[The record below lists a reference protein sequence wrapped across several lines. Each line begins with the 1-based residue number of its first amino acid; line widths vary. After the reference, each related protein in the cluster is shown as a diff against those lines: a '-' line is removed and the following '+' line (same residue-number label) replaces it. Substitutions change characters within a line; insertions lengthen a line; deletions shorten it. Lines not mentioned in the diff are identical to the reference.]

1 MNFRI
6 VKTLYKK
13 EILDVLRDKKTVI
26 MMLIVPLILYP
37 LMLIVGMQLMT
48 SISTSMAEHNYI
60 IAFDF
65 EDEGGVLKSM
75 FEGAQ
80 EEGYS
85 LTVVEISDLDNAL
98 INEEI
103 DVFIRKEIV
112 EGKETFIVTYLS
124 AVTNSSYATDLVIDV
139 LKDYSLQLTVDII
152 EEANLDVNQV
162 LYPIDIAIEDRSSNE
177 ESAGSLMGTIV
188 PFMLVVSLLMGTM
201 YPAIDTTAGERER
214 GTLETVL
221 TLPVTNQEIF
231 FSKFL
236 AVATIGIVSAILN
249 LVSMGGIGVY
259 MFKLMQGMGMD
270 GGVNMSQFVP
280 AIIIGVMC
288 VLAFAIFISAISM
301 CVCVFAKSYKE
312 ANNYITPLTLVV
324 MFASMISMIPN
335 VSLSSNIALMPVA
348 NVCLLIR
355 DLLAFKFEFGAIS
368 IVLISNILYGMLS
381 VMFLGK
387 IYNSEAILFS
397 DGSTSVQ
404 IFERRSNMKK
414 GGVPAFGDM
423 WLVLAVTLLMMIY
436 VGGLVQ
442 VDNMKLGVIAT
453 QLIVLLIPLLASIY
467 TKKDLKKTFKLKLP
481 KVKFVF
487 GGVLIII
494 GAMLVGMILTGIA
507 GTIFKNSATEMTE
520 SMNYIMGDNFLL
532 ALLLVAL
539 LPAICEEMMF
549 RGFVFSTF
557 SNKLS
562 FGKAAII
569 SGVIFGA
576 YHMNLTQ
583 FFATS
588 LLGIAICYV
597 AYKSESLLPGIIM
610 HFTNNMIATATIFY
624 PDIVK
629 KIAPVLMKESL
640 YISDIIFILALGI
653 IFVCLGLLVLNIGAK
668 KVQKN

>member
-60 IAFDF
+60 IALDF
-65 EDEGGVLKSM
+65 EDEGGVLEEM
-75 FEGAQ
+75 FEGAM

-85 LTVVEISDLDNAL
+85 LSVVEVSDLDNAL

-103 DVFIRKEIV
+103 DVYIRKEVIQ
-112 EGKETFIVTYLS
+112 GKETFVVTYLS

-152 EEANLDVNQV
+152 EEANLDADKV
-162 LYPIDIAIEDRSSNE
+162 LYPVEIAVEDRSSNE
-177 ESAGSLMGTIV
+177 ESAGSLLGIIV

-324 MFASMISMIPN
+324 MFASMVSMIPN
-335 VSLSSNIALMPVA
+335 VNLSSNIALMPVA

-397 DGSTSVQ
+397 DGSTSIQ

-414 GGVPAFGDM
+414 GGVPTFGDM

-436 VGGLVQ
+436 LGGLVQ
-442 VDNMKLGVIAT
+442 VDNMKLGVVAT

-467 TKKDLKKTFKLKLP
+467 TKKDLKKIFRLNLP
-481 KVKFVF
+481 KVKYVF
-487 GGVLIII
+487 GGLLIII

-520 SMNYIMGDNFLL
+520 SMNYIMGDSFVI

-557 SNKLS
+557 SNRLS
-562 FGKAAII
+562 LGKAAVI
-569 SGVIFGA
+569 SGLIFGA

-597 AYKSESLLPGIIM
+597 AGKSESLLPGIIM

-624 PDIVK
+624 PDTVK
-629 KIAPVLMKESL
+629 KVAPVLMKESL

-653 IFVCLGLLVLNIGAK
+653 IFVCLGLLVFNIGSNK
-668 KVQKN
+668 NQKN